1 MSKMIFSKLND
12 EPLLLDSELVNEDD
26 EESSL
31 FFEYN
36 GIHHYWDNI
45 LSRHSVWFPK
55 HLDETLPDYIHGVD
69 QTDYWNP
76 LFVEVVEVDIPN
88 YEYDIA
94 FNIYSYLEEDD
105 GE

>member
-1 MSKMIFSKLND
+1 MSKIVFSKLND
-12 EPLLLDSELVNEDD
+12 EPLLLNSELVNEDD

-36 GIHHYWDNI
+36 GIHHHWDNI
-45 LSRHSVWFPK
+45 LSRHSVWFPTIK
-55 HLDETLPDYIHGVD
+55 DLPDYIHGLD
-69 QTDYWNP
+69 QTDYFNP

-94 FNIYSYLEEDD
+94 FNIYGYLEDDD